1 VANTEGAVISAVCQ
15 NKDAYVIL
23 GEKPEIFG
31 AYGDM
36 FTFIK
41 DYYLEHK
48 AVPSTNILED
58 EFGDVDLP
66 DIDGPTKFYMDK
78 LRDEFVNARIKS
90 IMTSAAKAMKNGAVA
105 GEVLQKLLT
114 SLSQLG
120 QHTFSVRD
128 LSLIDIDAAVEHFEQ
143 MAEFTEAND
152 GTPGT
157 ATGFDAIDSAYP
169 TGMAAGHFIV
179 LMGYTGRGKSM
190 WSALLA
196 INAWLQGKKVMVVS
210 LEMSPE
216 EYRERVYAMMSEGMF
231 SMSQM
236 ARGEVDPDDFRTWA
250 VKKFKDSADF
260 IVVSNQGNAKVS
272 PNTIQAKIDT
282 HRPDIVILDYLQLM
296 SDNGETQAMTPRML
310 NLSRECKLLAV
321 SNGIPIIA
329 ITAVTDED
337 NDRRDGPPMLS
348 QIAWSSG
355 IEYDA
360 NLAIAIHLH
369 DESNIVEIVGR
380 KNRHGPLFGCYFS
393 VDFDRGIWTETFIG
407 EG

>member
-1 VANTEGAVISAVCQ
+1 MTSAGKAMKEGAVS
-15 NKDAYVIL
+15 
-23 GEKPEIFG
+23 
-31 AYGDM
+31 
-36 FTFIK
+36 
-41 DYYLEHK
+41 
-48 AVPSTNILED
+48 
-58 EFGDVDLP
+58 
-66 DIDGPTKFYMDK
+66 
-78 LRDEFVNARIKS
+78 
-90 IMTSAAKAMKNGAVA
+90 

-114 SLSQLG
+114 SLSALG
-120 QHTFSVRD
+120 QYTFSVRD
-128 LSLIDIDAAVEHFEQ
+128 LSLIDIDSAVEHFEQ
-143 MAEFTEAND
+143 MAMFTEAND

-231 SMSQM
+231 SMSEM

-250 VKKFKDSADF
+250 TKKFKDSADF
-260 IVVSNQGNAKVS
+260 VVVSNQGNAKVS

-282 HRPDIVILDYLQLM
+282 HRPDVVILDYLQLM
-296 SDNGETQAMTPRML
+296 SDNAETQAMTPRML

-321 SNGIPIIA
+321 SNGIPVIA

-393 VDFDRGIWTETFIG
+393 VDFNRGIWTETFLG
-407 EG
+407 QG